1 MQFQFIEFSVIR
13 ATVCF
18 RCSPITARIWKVFA
32 KTDSVEGAT
41 MDKKLNSAQSS
52 SQPQSNF
59 VGEFDFEQWSKLV
72 KRQMIASLRKRQP
85 ELE

>member
-1 MQFQFIEFSVIR
+1 
-13 ATVCF
+13 
-18 RCSPITARIWKVFA
+18 
-32 KTDSVEGAT
+32 